1 MCVCVSLSLSLSL
14 SLSVSVCVRVFFCMT
29 LTSRNLCELRKCCC
43 RFRGSS
49 ERNVHLA
56 GTVRVAGRLAGHSS
70 RRERRIIWKL
80 RRHLTVQL
88 KSDALDHEL
97 ASRVLFSLA
106 CSYVLWL
113 AHGGFVAS
121 SRRFAT
127 GWLLLFQRIR
137 DENRMIDICGCPN
150 PCFLRELVAACGGY
164 RRHLVSDQ
172 LGEKRMRSLIVKPR
186 RL

>member
-1 MCVCVSLSLSLSL
+1 MLESVAPCVCVCLSLSLC
-14 SLSVSVCVRVFFCMT
+14 VCVCVRVFFCMT

-113 AHGGFVAS
+113 AHGAS
-121 SRRFAT
+121 SPVLGDSRQVGCSSSNVFVM
-127 GWLLLFQRIR
+127 RI
-137 DENRMIDICGCPN
+137 G
-150 PCFLRELVAACGGY
+150 
-164 RRHLVSDQ
+164 
-172 LGEKRMRSLIVKPR
+172 
-186 RL
+186 